1 MEKQEYEECKKRNEK
16 LIQLF
21 ETHGLPY
28 YNAFAFADAFCKR
41 KNELRKS
48 PDFLILLA
56 TLWSPNN
63 HLFARPVDVEKYPS
77 IELPM
82 LSTLHSTN
90 LFLQR
95 HVKFLLG
102 GNSLTNALDYFK
114 LYQMLAP

>member
-63 HLFARPVDVEKYPS
+63 HLFARPVDVEN
-77 IELPM
+77 IL
-82 LSTLHSTN
+82 LS
-90 LFLQR
+90 
-95 HVKFLLG
+95 
-102 GNSLTNALDYFK
+102 NSQCSARFIQPIFSYK
-114 LYQMLAP
+114 GM